1 MDHLFTAAKTL
12 AAIFVMSLIIPAM
25 VWAGSGSLREAIKA
39 LRFWW
44 YFMAALF
51 LGVGA
56 LALVAVVMERI
67 G

>member
-1 MDHLFTAAKTL
+1 M

-44 YFMAALF
+44 LFMGGLF
-51 LGVGA
+51 AIVGG
-56 LALVAVVMERI
+56 LALLTYLMELI

>member
-1 MDHLFTAAKTL
+1 
-12 AAIFVMSLIIPAM
+12 MSLIIPAM
-25 VWAGSGSLREAIKA
+25 VWAGSGSLRQAIKA

-44 YFMAALF
+44 YFMGALF